1 VQPGAH
7 LDAERLHRVA
17 DRHGAADRSLGP
29 SNIARKPLPSELVA
43 VGAAGLTR
51 QADHPLPAPDHGHK
65 RTPPST
71 MDEGAPL
78 GGIS

>member
-1 VQPGAH
+1 MPAGVSAAAMAEAGLMAYEDLPG
-7 LDAERLHRVA
+7 D
-17 DRHGAADRSLGP
+17 
-29 SNIARKPLPSELVA
+29 ELVA